1 LATLGSTTPPVE
13 PPLPEKVA
21 VQLFAASIDT
31 TVEALVPVQLPPQL
45 VKVAPALGVAVKR
58 TILPLV

>member
-1 LATLGSTTPPVE
+1 ME